1 MINRSEILQTI
12 AMIDQQHLDIRTI
25 TMGISLLDCADTDIT
40 RSCAKVYDKI
50 CRLAGRLVRTGEDI
64 EAEFGIPIVNKRVSV
79 TPISLVAA
87 GTGARSYVPYAQ
99 ALDRAEAVEEAEFVL
114 NLLDGEKP
122 FGRLHITR
130 LLLVAQRPS
139 AGNGID
145 GPQAAVEIVNRKSH
159 RLLAD
164 SNKCRPR
171 RRRLLCTYVDG
182 AEQRTCKKGT

>member
-40 RSCAKVYDKI
+40 RSCTKVYDKI

-87 GTGARSYVPYAQ
+87 GTGAP
-99 ALDRAEAVEEAEFVL
+99 
-114 NLLDGEKP
+114 
-122 FGRLHITR
+122 T
-130 LLLVAQRPS
+130 
-139 AGNGID
+139 
-145 GPQAAVEIVNRKSH
+145 
-159 RLLAD
+159 
-164 SNKCRPR
+164 CRMR
-171 RRRLLCTYVDG
+171 RRSTAPRMRSASTSS
-182 AEQRTCKKGT
+182 AAFPRSCKRA